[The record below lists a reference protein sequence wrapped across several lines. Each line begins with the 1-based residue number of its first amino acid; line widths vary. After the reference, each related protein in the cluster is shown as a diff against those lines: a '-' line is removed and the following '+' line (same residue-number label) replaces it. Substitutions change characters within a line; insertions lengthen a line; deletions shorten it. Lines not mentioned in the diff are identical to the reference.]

1 MTSKRGISGLALLLV
16 VSSGLIATPGVATA
30 SSTPGGLQ
38 TLGLHGWQVQTTSPT
53 TTWTT
58 GTGATQRAADIS
70 DPRFAPSGWLPVTP
84 DDGGAPGTEV
94 EALVQNG
101 ICPDDAAL
109 QPVNQRTGDPKSIYY
124 STNMQSCFGPPATD
138 AGANTNPLF
147 NVPWW
152 YRTTFSGHPEANTRL
167 VINGVVGQADV
178 WVNGTEVATQ
188 ATVTG
193 GYASY
198 TFDVSDLLRGGT
210 NAIAFEVFPNN
221 PSTMLTLDDVDWN
234 QIPPDNNTGIQ
245 FPVQLH
251 TSGTFGVTN
260 GYVTQNDSPDMS
272 SAALTVHADAT
283 NNTSSAKRTT
293 VRAVISP
300 PGGAPIVVA
309 QEVTVPAGATR
320 TVTFSPKDYRQ
331 LTIRHPRLWWPYQM
345 GGQPLYTL
353 RASVGDDNAA
363 PVEFGIRTITSY
375 LTAAS
380 AQAPQGVRVFEINGV
395 PFDVRGGGWAENL
408 FLHYSAADLDNQLTL
423 IRSMGLNTIRTEG
436 KEMPQDFY
444 ETMDRAGI
452 MLDPGFQCC
461 DKWQPSSSGRGV
473 TAQDFHIMYASSLAI
488 GERLRDHP
496 SVTSFS
502 WSDNAP
508 INEQEVASL
517 QGFAQ
522 AGFQEPIIAS
532 AEYKGSGILGPAGE
546 KEGPYD
552 WEPPDYWFDTTHSS
566 NSGVDNDSSQT
577 NVGGSWGFDSEQ
589 GSGDTVP
596 TMDSLRR
603 FMSPADQATLW
614 QQPDAHQYHTNYEST
629 AGQHNGY
636 SFGTLYNLDTAIQGR
651 YGSWDSLQQYVQ
663 QAQVQNYESTR
674 AQFEAYLD
682 HWNNYPTPSTGT
694 IYWQMNKGWPSLLWN
709 LYNNDYDEAGAYF
722 GAKKANENLHV
733 LYAPDDGTVTVDNL
747 TGVRQPGLTV
757 ESLVHDLSGKILDTR
772 SSHPFDLAS
781 QGVVNRILT
790 PGVPT
795 ATQVYFVELILR
807 QGGKVVDRNVYWRS
821 TRPDVVD
828 WAATEGSPQA
838 NNGEPLSQYMDMTA
852 LKSLPSTDLSVSAST
867 SPRPDANGRLVTTIT
882 VANPSSNKAVGFFA
896 RADVRRGDAH
906 GNLQSGDNEVLPVD
920 WSDNDV
926 TLWPGQSETLT
937 ATYGADQL
945 KGATP
950 LVTLGGWNVP
960 DRTVVAGP
968 AHAPGTSLFGTAA
981 GHPLVT
987 GSATAGPGAPFHSPD
1002 TSQHAATGP
1011 AWTITSATSTAF
1023 TQGDAADAYT
1033 LTVTNSGPSP
1043 TDGTPVTVTDVLD
1056 PGVSLVS
1063 LAGAGWTCDT
1073 SNAPTLTCTR
1083 ADVLPPGQA
1092 YPPLTLTEKL
1102 GARAGFGTQDSN
1114 AGPHVTN
1121 AVAVAGGAP
1130 GNPSAS
1136 IARETPVAGV
1146 PNLTADNAVDGAF
1159 RQGDASDRY
1168 EITVINQGGAATTGA
1183 PIVAKVTPPAGET
1196 ITALYG
1202 SGWTCDLSTC
1212 SRGDALPGNNG
1223 EAPPITVVVSVAA
1236 NAPASGSETV
1246 VVSGGGETA
1255 APATVAAATTIAA
1268 AAPGGPAGTLTVTS
1282 RSTGSFAQS
1291 DQADPI
1297 TLTVSNPATAAPSTG
1312 PVTVVDS
1319 PPAGLLPVR
1328 IGGPGWTCS
1337 LAPPTLPGPVNTF
1350 PQAPGCSRS
1359 DTLAPG
1365 ASYPP
1370 ITMTVAVADNTQPQV
1385 TNVAT
1390 VNGTSGSAPIT
1401 VGLRPR
1407 LAVTG
1412 VPVAGGI
1419 RYAPFTRTGQY
1430 AVLVANEGFAATRGT
1445 VTVALDLPAGLTPT
1459 AMSGTGWTCRASTA
1473 TCTTKPG
1480 VTLAAGSQSA
1490 ITVDVAVARD
1500 APQSLETFVQ
1510 ATGGGQVTPPPFN
1523 HYNTLGNG
1531 GEYVIPTYVTAH

>member
-16 VSSGLIATPGVATA
+16 VSSGLIATPGAATA

-38 TLGLHGWQVQTTSPT
+38 TLGQAGWQVQTTSPT

-70 DPRFAPSGWLPVTP
+70 DARFDPAGWLRVAP
-84 DDGGAPGTEV
+84 DDGGAVGTEV

-109 QPVNQRTGDPKSIYY
+109 QPINQRNGDPRSVYY
-124 STNMQSCFGPPATD
+124 SNNMQSCFGPPATN

-152 YRTTFSGHPEANTRL
+152 FRTTFAGSFQDNTRL
-167 VINGVVGQADV
+167 VINGIVGQADV

-188 ATVTG
+188 ATVEG
-193 GYASY
+193 AYASY
-198 TFDVSDLLRGGT
+198 TFDVSDLLHSGT
-210 NAIAFEVFPNN
+210 NAIAFEVFPDN

-251 TSGTFGVTN
+251 SSGSFGVTN
-260 GYVTQNDSPDMS
+260 SYVTQNDSPDMS

-283 NNTSSAKRTT
+283 NNTGSAKKTT

-300 PGGAPIVVA
+300 PGGSPPIVV
-309 QEVTVPAGATR
+309 EKNVTVAAGATQ
-320 TVTFSPKDYRQ
+320 TVTFDPVV
-331 LTIRHPRLWWPYQM
+331 IRHPRLWWPYQM

-353 RASVGDDNAA
+353 RTSVGGDVAA
-363 PVEFGIRTITSY
+363 PVVFGIRTVTSY

-380 AQAPQGVRVFEINGV
+380 AQAAQGVRVFEINGV
-395 PFDVRGGGWAENL
+395 PFEVRGGGWAENL
-408 FLHYSAADLDNQLTL
+408 FLHYSAADLDNQITL
-423 IRSMGLNTIRTEG
+423 VKSMGLNTIRTEG

-444 ETMDRAGI
+444 ESMDREGI

-473 TAQDFHIMYASSLAI
+473 TAQDFHIMYASSLEI
-488 GERLRDHP
+488 GKRLRDHP
-496 SVTSFS
+496 SVTSFG
-502 WSDNAP
+502 WSDNTP
-508 INEQEVASL
+508 INEQEVASI

-522 AGFQEPIIAS
+522 AGFQEPLLSS
-532 AEYKGSGILGPAGE
+532 AEYKASGILGPAGE

-566 NSGVDNDSSQT
+566 NSGVDTDSSQT

-596 TMDSLRR
+596 TTDSLDR

-747 TGVRQPGLTV
+747 TGVTQPGLTV
-757 ESLVHDLSGKILDTR
+757 EAQVRDLSGKVLDTR
-772 SSHPFDLAS
+772 TSHGFSLPT

-790 PGVPT
+790 PRTP
-795 ATQVYFVELILR
+795 AANVYFVELVLR

-821 TRPDVVD
+821 PQSDVVD

-838 NNGEPLSQYMDMTA
+838 NNGEPLSQYMDMSA
-852 LKSLPSTDLSVSAST
+852 LQSLPSTNLSVSAST
-867 SPRPDANGRLVTTIT
+867 SARPDADGKLVTTIT
-882 VANPSSNKAVGFFA
+882 VANPSSNKAVGFFT
-896 RADVRRGDAH
+896 RADVRRGTAN
-906 GNLQSGDNEVLPVD
+906 GVPQSGDNEVLPVD
-920 WSDNDV
+920 WSDNDI

-960 DRTVVAGP
+960 SRTVVAGHN
-968 AHAPGTSLFGTAA
+968 HAPAAPGFGTAN

-987 GSATAGPGAPFHSPD
+987 GTATAGPGAPFHSPD
-1002 TSQHAATGP
+1002 TSRHGATGP
-1011 AWTITSATSTAF
+1011 AWTIGSATSAAF

-1033 LTVTNSGPSP
+1033 ITLTDSGRGP
-1043 TDGTPVTVTDVLD
+1043 TDGSTPVTVTDVLD
-1056 PGVSLVS
+1056 PGAGLVS
-1063 LAGAGWTCDT
+1063 LAGDGWTCDT

-1083 ADVLPPGQA
+1083 ADVLAPGHS

-1121 AVAVAGGAP
+1121 SVAVVGGAP
-1130 GNPSAS
+1130 DLPAAS

-1146 PNLTADNAVDGAF
+1146 PSLTADNAVDGAF

-1183 PIVAKVTPPAGET
+1183 PIVAKVTPGAGET

-1202 SGWTCDLSTC
+1202 SGWTCDLASC
-1212 SRGDALPGNNG
+1212 SRSDALQGNNG

-1236 NAPASGSETV
+1236 TAPASSTETV
-1246 VVSGGGETA
+1246 VVSGGGATA
-1255 APATVAAATTIAA
+1255 SASVATATTIQPVTPV
-1268 AAPGGPAGTLTVTS
+1268 APTGSLTVTS
-1282 RSTGSFAQS
+1282 HAGSLAQS

-1297 TLTVSNPATAAPSTG
+1297 TLTVSNPATAGPGTG

-1319 PPAGLLPVR
+1319 PPAGLVPVR

-1337 LAPPTLPGPVNTF
+1337 LAPATLPGAVNTF
-1350 PQAPGCSRS
+1350 AQSPSCTRS

-1370 ITMTVAVADNTQPQV
+1370 ITMAVAVANNTQPQV

-1390 VNGTSGSAPIT
+1390 VNGVSSSAAIT
-1401 VGLRPR
+1401 VTQRPR

-1419 RYAPFTRTGQY
+1419 RYAPFTSSGQY
-1430 AVLVANEGFAATRGT
+1430 AVLVANEGFAATTGPVT
-1445 VTVALDLPAGLTPT
+1445 VTVDLPAGLTAT
-1459 AMSGTGWTCRASTA
+1459 AMSGPGWTCRVSTA
-1473 TCTTKPG
+1473 TCTG
-1480 VTLAAGSQSA
+1480 SSLAAGAQSG
-1490 ITVDVAVARD
+1490 ITLSVAVSRD
-1500 APQSLETFVQ
+1500 APESLSTLVR
-1510 ATGGGQVTPPPFN
+1510 ASGGGQVTASPAN
-1523 HYNTLGNG
+1523 HYDTLGNG
-1531 GEYVIPTYVTAH
+1531 GSYVIPTYVRIH